1 MKGSRLVPLGLSI
14 AALSPIAL
22 VGWLGAELQRRRLGR
37 PSRVRKT
44 LAELGIPVAG
54 KRVACRR
61 LGQGAANAVFVVTVD
76 GERLVLKH
84 TLRFGTLLG
93 WVAREVG
100 AMREYPRDLR
110 RSERFARE
118 VGALRKL
125 ADAGVPV
132 PRCLGASAR
141 VHAMALEWID
151 GPALAYALGTRPE
164 LARDFGALL
173 ARMHAQRLAM
183 GDANPRNVAVN
194 ARGLVPF
201 DLEVSHARATDREKG
216 FDIAWA
222 AAFLPDDRARDAF
235 FTAYGP
241 RTAALDAGIEVAQAH
256 LARFWPLIDLFA
268 MRWRRD
274 DTGRAA

>member
-1 MKGSRLVPLGLSI
+1 VKGSGLVPLGLSI
-14 AALSPIAL
+14 VALSPLA
-22 VGWLGAELQRRRLGR
+22 VAGWLGAELQRRRLGR
-37 PSRVRKT
+37 PAHVRRT
-44 LAELGIPVAG
+44 LAALGIPVAG
-54 KRVACRR
+54 KRVTCRR
-61 LGQGAANAVFVVTVD
+61 LGHGEMNAVFLVEID

-110 RSERFARE
+110 RSERFIRE
-118 VGALRKL
+118 VRALREL

-132 PRCLGASAR
+132 PRCLGASDR

-151 GPALAYALGTRPE
+151 GPALAYELGSRPA

-173 ARMHAQRLAM
+173 ARMHAEGLAM

-201 DLEVSHARATDREKG
+201 DLEVSHASATDREKG
-216 FDIAWA
+216 FDLAWA
-222 AAFLPDDRARDAF
+222 AAFLPDAAARDAF
-235 FTAYGP
+235 FVAYGP
-241 RTAALDAGIEVAQAH
+241 LSSELDTSIAHARAH
-256 LARFWPLIDLFA
+256 LARFWPLVDIFA
-268 MRWRRD
+268 KRWRRD